1 MCYRAKIVK
10 SNGKK
15 KNSNHSKFTY
25 NKNWNCKSF
34 FSLPCARI
42 SFIVVGCV
50 ALAHACTMQNC
61 RRHWPFGFLFACK
74 LPVIW
79 YLKCIHDSDG
89 ASANERI
96 RLIITDIL
104 QRKLHGNS
112 YSNERIYL
120 FGSCFSNFAKSV
132 TLSNARSFFLLLQ
145 TKTEFHANNNNK
157 MVVSFHF
164 DFFSLFYVAN
174 LWNFDNNQKKIVL
187 CIQSHIHILVIIRA
201 AWIPK
206 KTTG

>member
-1 MCYRAKIVK
+1 M
-10 SNGKK
+10 
-15 KNSNHSKFTY
+15 
-25 NKNWNCKSF
+25 
-34 FSLPCARI
+34 
-42 SFIVVGCV
+42 

-112 YSNERIYL
+112 YPNDRIYL

-164 DFFSLFYVAN
+164 DFFLF
-174 LWNFDNNQKKIVL
+174 FM
-187 CIQSHIHILVIIRA
+187 
-201 AWIPK
+201 
-206 KTTG
+206 